1 MSTSNAAL
9 AKRWF
14 DEVWNQRR
22 DATVHELLAVGCD
35 GHMEG
40 GDVRNPS
47 EFLAARAALLSTFP
61 DLKVKVEDT
70 VAEGD
75 RVAVRWSASGT
86 HRGGD
91 LGFPA
96 SGRKAD
102 FRGISW
108 IRFSDGKIVEG
119 WDSWN
124 LGRLLEELRA
134 ASAALSASSPAAL

>member
-1 MSTSNAAL
+1 MSSSNTAL

-14 DEVWNQRR
+14 EEVWNQRR
-22 DATVHELLAVGCD
+22 DATVNELMAVECD

-40 GDVRNPS
+40 GDVRSPS
-47 EFLAARAALLSTFP
+47 EFLAARAALLSAFP

-70 VAEGD
+70 IAEGD
-75 RVAVRWSASGT
+75 RVAVRWSARGT

-91 LGFPA
+91 LGFAA
-96 SGRKAD
+96 SGQGAD

-124 LGRLLEELRA
+124 LGRLLEDLRA
-134 ASAALSASSPAAL
+134 ASVAASGSSAAAL